1 MRKQNIPTARER
13 PLCRIGSA
21 LSAYASPVR
30 VKPIAETAFSR
41 AALADDVLE
50 RVTAALGSN
59 VAAEILGVDPA
70 QTSRWRHHKEPIGAR
85 AYSRLLDLHDLLN
98 RVLQIYHPDD
108 AGEWLSTPSP
118 WLRGSRPIDVLGH
131 YGFAPVIEAL
141 DAIEQGAYL

>member
-1 MRKQNIPTARER
+1 MKKTRAIGVER
-13 PLCRIGSA
+13 RLGRAGSA
-21 LSAYASPVR
+21 LVATAPLVR
-30 VKPIAETAFSR
+30 VKPGAETLFSR
-41 AALADDVLE
+41 DSLGDAILE

-59 VAAEILGVDPA
+59 VTAEILGVDPA
-70 QTSRWRHHKEPIGAR
+70 QTSRWRHHKEQISPNIYG
-85 AYSRLLDLHDLLN
+85 RLLDLHDLLN